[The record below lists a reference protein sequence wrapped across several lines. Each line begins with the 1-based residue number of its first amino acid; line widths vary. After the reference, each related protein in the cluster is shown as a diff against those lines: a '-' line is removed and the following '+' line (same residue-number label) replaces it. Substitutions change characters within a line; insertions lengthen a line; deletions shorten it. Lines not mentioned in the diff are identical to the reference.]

1 MDGCLNLLY
10 ASRTAPHTGHFI
22 MNVNLTLTVLEAGGF
37 RMKASASAEDLL
49 IVFALVAA

>member
-1 MDGCLNLLY
+1 MDGCLSLLY
-10 ASRTAPHTGHFI
+10 ASRTAPHTGHFV

-37 RMKASASAEDLL
+37 SMKASGEGLL